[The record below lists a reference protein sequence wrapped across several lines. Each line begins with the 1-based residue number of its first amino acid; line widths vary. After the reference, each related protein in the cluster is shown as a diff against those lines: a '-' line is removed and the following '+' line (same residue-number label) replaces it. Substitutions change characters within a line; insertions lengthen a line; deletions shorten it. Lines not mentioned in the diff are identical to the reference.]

1 VNAKE
6 LITEETPL
14 FGEKCIG
21 TMPKS
26 EDKIELETV
35 IGQLIENLQKKKK
48 EKPCGV
54 TSHDTP

>member
-6 LITEETPL
+6 LITEANPL
-14 FGEKCIG
+14 FGDKCIG
-21 TMPKS
+21 TMPNTEEKV
-26 EDKIELETV
+26 ELESV
-35 IGQLIENLQKKKK
+35 ISQLIENLQKKKK